1 METRNHQPGRRPG
14 RLEQV
19 ARVAL
24 CVCLLLAC
32 GYGIKRFAEAPD
44 IVGLL
49 NPGVEPTARVEAEG
63 KHLVLS
69 DYRFDLH
76 QPGSMTQAEFTL
88 VNNGSRPVRDVTIFC
103 DFYDRSGEKRGGGRW
118 IVYDTI
124 DPLHE
129 EHYTLQEKR
138 YISHVIDA
146 PSTICRI
153 VDVHSGGPQL
163 AGHQTGKHH

>member
-1 METRNHQPGRRPG
+1 MEMRNHQQGRRPG
-14 RLEQV
+14 RLEQF

-24 CVCLLLAC
+24 CVCILLAC
-32 GYGIKRFAEAPD
+32 GYGIKRVAEAPD
-44 IVGLL
+44 IIGLL

-76 QPGSMTQAEFTL
+76 QPGSMTQAEFAL

-118 IVYDTI
+118 VVYDTI

-129 EHYTLQEKR
+129 ERYKLQEKR
-138 YISHVIDA
+138 YLSHLIDA
-146 PSTICRI
+146 SSTICRI
-153 VDVHSGGPQL
+153 VDVRSGGPQL
-163 AGHQTGKHH
+163 AGHQPGRNH